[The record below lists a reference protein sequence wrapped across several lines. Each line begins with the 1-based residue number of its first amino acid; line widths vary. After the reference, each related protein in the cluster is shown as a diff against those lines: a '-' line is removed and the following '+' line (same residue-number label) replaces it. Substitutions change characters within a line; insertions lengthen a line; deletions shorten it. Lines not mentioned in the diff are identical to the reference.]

1 MTVAFVSM
9 APAVNPTLLLGGF
22 LVAAMGTWLLQAP
35 AKARRLVLVALLA
48 LLVAGGFAVTAATA
62 ADVPCV
68 RCVFDWFPVI
78 CYFVYP
84 C

>member
-1 MTVAFVSM
+1 MVAFVSM
-9 APAVNPTLLLGGF
+9 APAVNPSFVLGGF
-22 LVAAMGTWLLQAP
+22 TLAAMGTWIAQARP
-35 AKARRLVLVALLA
+35 KIRRLALATVCA
-48 LLVAGGFAVTAATA
+48 LLVSGALTVVAA